1 MMDPFPWDLVV
12 LVVLLVAH
20 RTVVPSLRSSP
31 AFWTF
36 QAITVGA
43 AVWFAV
49 YGVIGTADV
58 PIVKVLVPG
67 LLIFH
72 AIQNIAV
79 RSGGKNL

>member
-1 MMDPFPWDLVV
+1 MDPFPWDLVV
-12 LVVLLVAH
+12 LVVLVVVH
-20 RTVVPSLRSSP
+20 RSVVPSLRSSS

-36 QAITVGA
+36 QAVNVGA

-49 YGVIGTADV
+49 YGVNGTADV

-72 AIQNIAV
+72 GIQNIAV
-79 RSGGKNL
+79 RSGAKNL